1 VLAVLAM
8 FGAAVV
14 WLGQLGSGRAVVVA
28 AVRAVARLAAISLVI
43 TAILNSGW
51 LTGLFVALMFI
62 VAAITAARI
71 GVRPHVRWVA
81 AAIAGVCLVL
91 VRCGAVGT
99 DRGGAHRGDP
109 DRRRDDGNLAG
120 GVGPWTS
127 YTRHGEFEA
136 ALTLGFLTRTAALE
150 VARPSAGHAF
160 TRRWIRR
167 AQSGW

>member
-1 VLAVLAM
+1 
-8 FGAAVV
+8 
-14 WLGQLGSGRAVVVA
+14 VVVA

-62 VAAITAARI
+62 VAAITAARRI

-81 AAIAGVCLVL
+81 AAIAGVCPVL
-91 VRCGAVGT
+91 VRCGGVGT

-120 GVGPWTS
+120 GASDLGRA
-127 YTRHGEFEA
+127 TRGMASSRRHSRSA
-136 ALTLGFLTRTAALE
+136 SSLGRPRSKWPGRPRAMPSPGAGSDVHSRAGE
-150 VARPSAGHAF
+150 VAWH
-160 TRRWIRR
+160 
-167 AQSGW
+167 